1 MIARGR
7 VGPGRPLRG
16 STVCG
21 GVVQDGGCVLSSLT
35 LSPTN
40 KRSLGTANDGA
51 VGRWVLLCRK
61 GECFSRDSQASWI
74 IFREGKIGIFVSGK
88 RDSLCNPSAPS
99 LERSFNSSSL

>member
-1 MIARGR
+1 M
-7 VGPGRPLRG
+7 
-16 STVCG
+16 
-21 GVVQDGGCVLSSLT
+21 LSSLT

-51 VGRWVLLCRK
+51 IGRRVLLCRK